1 MTGVENTQVKE
12 PAKVISFINMKG
24 GVGKTTLCINIAYTL
39 ERAFSKKVLVV
50 DMDPQFNA
58 SQSLFEKFKNYEYYL
73 EKKKRKETIKYLFD
87 QDISLVYGGKIPST
101 ESKINPIEE
110 LTPNLHI
117 IAGDL
122 DMVRLES
129 SERGTENLLKNYIQ
143 TLTKN
148 VDYDYILID
157 CPPTYSFYT
166 TASLIASDLYF
177 VPIKPD
183 IYSALGID
191 LLRFVINRVDTLHGA
206 SAKQLGT
213 IFTVVENI
221 PTVNK
226 TIKDIIE
233 SEPDFNYFENKM
245 TDFKYVP
252 NGSISS
258 FLYDMAT
265 TRTEITS
272 ITSEFI
278 QEVAKCPKTT

>member
-1 MTGVENTQVKE
+1 MTNQAAIQEKE

-24 GVGKTTLCINIAYTL
+24 GVGKTTLCINIAYCL
-39 ERAFSKKVLVV
+39 ERAFSKKVLII

-58 SQSLFEKFKNYEYYL
+58 SQSLFEKFKNYAYYL
-73 EKKKRKETIKYLFD
+73 EKKKKKETIKYLFD
-87 QDISLVYGGKIPST
+87 QDISLVHGGNTPSSGFT
-101 ESKINPIEE
+101 VNPIEE

-117 IAGDL
+117 IPGDL

-143 TLTKN
+143 KVIKN
-148 VDYDYILID
+148 VDYDYVLID

-191 LLRFVINRVDTLHGA
+191 LLRFVINRVETLHGA
-206 SAKQLGT
+206 SAKQLGA

-221 PTVNK
+221 PIVNK
-226 TIKDIIE
+226 TIKDITDA
-233 SEPDFNYFENKM
+233 EPEFNYLETRM
-245 TDFKYVP
+245 SDFKYVP

-258 FLYDMAT
+258 FMYDMST
-265 TRTEITS
+265 TRKEITS
-272 ITSEFI
+272 ITTEFI